1 MNKCLKKHSN
11 KMFKRVM
18 IMKSFPVFL
27 DNKIYFI
34 LRHNKNQFAMNW
46 YLGNCR
52 NSENIRRPEE
62 VNEIHRNI
70 DPTSAQLANKL
81 KYLAAFS
88 IFTTRTWSLI
98 EPSDCTVD
106 ESLTD
111 VALMDMRK
119 ITCSRF
125 QGYSCFHFRRI
136 RSTRVYIPIYLRI
149 GVR

>member
-1 MNKCLKKHSN
+1 MNKCLKKRLN
-11 KMFKRVM
+11 KMLKKII

-27 DNKIYFI
+27 DNKIYYI

-62 VNEIHRNI
+62 ANEIHRNI

-98 EPSDCTVD
+98 ESSDCTVD

-125 QGYSCFHFRRI
+125 QGCSCFHFRRI
-136 RSTRVYIPIYLRI
+136 RSTRVYISIWYI